1 MASQDSELPKW
12 VWIQPFLMSE
22 STRTQRLNNDCRN
35 PGRTVE
41 MQKLRGWLE
50 RWRTA
55 MMNQKPAGMTRTL
68 GDVSKATFGDF
79 RHPNSGTWVRVG
91 RTLIHTNDHLTTML
105 FTLNPPCTH
114 IALDTGS
121 FTTQEPHCNTP
132 LDFNHFLFSIKQGQN
147 HLALS
152 PRITLCPQINYFAL
166 WDFAP
171 VL

>member
-22 STRTQRLNNDCRN
+22 PQKLKDSTMTAEILGGQQRCRN
-35 PGRTVE
+35 FGDD
-41 MQKLRGWLE
+41 LRDK
-50 RWRTA
+50 RIAT
-55 MMNQKPAGMTRTL
+55 MTQKPAGMTRTL

-79 RHPNSGTWVRVG
+79 HHPNSGTWVQVG
-91 RTLIHTNDHLTTML
+91 RTLIDTNDHLSTTL
-105 FTLNPPCTH
+105 FTLNPPFTH

-147 HLALS
+147 HPALS